1 MIIVVK
7 PFIDP
12 LCPVNE
18 CVTSWKKNVL
28 IRKDVLHHI
37 MKVITDNLVLIC
49 SAGRHV
55 FFFFNVP
62 LICCLSLLT
71 CCFLRE
77 SAVSKEMN
85 IARQC
90 RVDCR
95 ASSRDVIS
103 VAVNHFFPKNY
114 RPWNEAE
121 HKNYHLVS
129 DKSMTCCQGIL
140 LLRHFT

>member
-12 LCPVNE
+12 LCPVNKG
-18 CVTSWKKNVL
+18 VTSWKKNVL

-37 MKVITDNLVLIC
+37 MKVVTDNLVLIC
-49 SAGRHV
+49 SAGRRLL
-55 FFFFNVP
+55 FFFFP
-62 LICCLSLLT
+62 LICYLSLLT

-85 IARQC
+85 IARQF

-103 VAVNHFFPKNY
+103 VAVNYFFQRIIAHGMRQNTKTTIWY
-114 RPWNEAE
+114 QTKA
-121 HKNYHLVS
+121 
-129 DKSMTCCQGIL
+129 
-140 LLRHFT
+140 